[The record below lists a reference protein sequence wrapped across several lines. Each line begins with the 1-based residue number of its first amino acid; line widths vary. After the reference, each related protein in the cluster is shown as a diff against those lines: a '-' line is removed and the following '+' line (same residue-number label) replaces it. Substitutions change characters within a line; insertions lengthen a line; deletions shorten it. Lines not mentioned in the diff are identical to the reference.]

1 MTKHTKYDI
10 LKVSI
15 SMRKFVFQVQ
25 YSDNPYSKR
34 GAVDCIDCITR
45 FTIYAESREQAF
57 MLGMMFESKW
67 CSDNP
72 KIKRMA
78 STDLVLVSVQEVD

>member
-1 MTKHTKYDI
+1 
-10 LKVSI
+10 
-15 SMRKFVFQVQ
+15 MRKFVFQVQ
-25 YSDNPYSKR
+25 YSDNPYAKR

-45 FTIYAESREQAF
+45 FTVYAETREQAF
-57 MLGMMFESKW
+57 MLAMMLESKW

-78 STDLVLVSVQEVD
+78 ATNLVLVSVQGVD